1 MGIGIAGDF
10 PVAFQKGLPSRCRR
24 PYSIDAGAEVDNLIA
39 IDARGARPG
48 IDVPTVF
55 SVDRRFYEWAI
66 DISTKITSER
76 MAVTRHK
83 DRASFNISILT
94 GVTSSPI

>member
-1 MGIGIAGDF
+1 MEIGIAGDF
-10 PVAFQKGLPSRCRR
+10 PIAFQKGLPSRCQR
-24 PYSIDAGAEVDNLIA
+24 PYSIDASAEVDDLIN
-39 IDARGARPG
+39 IDTRCERPD
-48 IDVPTVF
+48 INVPTMF
-55 SVDRRFYEWAI
+55 SVDRRFYERAA

-76 MAVTRHK
+76 MTVTRHK

>member
-24 PYSIDAGAEVDNLIA
+24 PYSIAAGAEVDNLIA

-55 SVDRRFYEWAI
+55 SVGRRFGEWAL
-66 DISTKITSER
+66 DISTRIRSER
-76 MAVTRHK
+76 MAATGHS
-83 DRASFNISILT
+83 DRAPCNPPTVT
-94 GVTSSPI
+94 GVVASPI